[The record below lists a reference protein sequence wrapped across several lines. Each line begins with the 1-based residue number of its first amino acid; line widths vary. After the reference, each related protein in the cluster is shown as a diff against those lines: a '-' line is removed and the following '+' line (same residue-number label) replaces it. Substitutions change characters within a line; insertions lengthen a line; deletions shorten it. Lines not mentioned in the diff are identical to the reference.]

1 MTEVVTSFA
10 AESQLNLL
18 ASRQQGFGVSGTVSD
33 PTTPAPTV
41 ESNALKSALLAAD
54 KTESQSFASDTA
66 ERDAN
71 TGANSGPSRPRVEIK
86 QFDVGPSPS
95 EVVGTPD
102 VLQRFD
108 ANRDGRLD
116 MMEGSRAALVRQ
128 NVFTFAGLAA
138 APSPAAPS
146 AIAAD
151 QPPPPPPPP
160 ISEGEA
166 PALARETGAAIAA
179 LGTFDAQGLPKK
191 FAAAEAE
198 AAGAKKY
205 YDNAAA
211 VAGTPSGT
219 TDAPKKYYGQGV
231 EVVAGQ
237 AVNNGSVAP
246 TKYADRVP
254 VREQTVS
261 EEGTG
266 EVKYYDRVPQT
277 ESSDGGDNAP
287 GQQKY
292 HDKALEVLEAYVQAA
307 TDEALAD
314 TRIAT
319 VITA

>member
-1 MTEVVTSFA
+1 MTELVTSFA

-18 ASRQQGFGVSGTVSD
+18 ASRQQGFGVSGTASEAATPV
-33 PTTPAPTV
+33 PTA

-54 KTESQSFASDTA
+54 KTQSQSFTPDTA
-66 ERDAN
+66 ERDGN

-138 APSPAAPS
+138 APSPTAPS
-146 AIAAD
+146 ATAPD
-151 QPPPPPPPP
+151 EPPPPPP
-160 ISEGEA
+160 ISEAEA
-166 PALARETGAAIAA
+166 PVLARETGAAVAA

-231 EVVAGQ
+231 EVIAGQ

-254 VREQTVS
+254 VREQTIS

-266 EVKYYDRVPQT
+266 EVKYYDRVPQA
-277 ESSDGGDNAP
+277 EASDGGENAP
-287 GQQKY
+287 NNQKY